1 MFDPWTATF
10 EQAKQANDE
19 WITSGGE
26 IASPLC
32 PIAQA
37 GGAQRILGLKEEIDG
52 GDGYAVLLAIRICV
66 TNGLV
71 APEWLAYA
79 FNRRYDAVNWCRAKS
94 WDDPLAFGAPYP
106 KGTNIAARRKARIG
120 RIAVWDAIR
129 KKFAATPDTA
139 IDKGLF
145 ECVGKELGFGATLT
159 EEFYYQAKKMF
170 GEPVWI
176 KRHPANSKKAA
187 GLRKKVR

>member
-79 FNRRYDAVNWCRAKS
+79 FNRRYDAVNGCRAKS

-106 KGTNIAARRKARIG
+106 KGTNIAARRKAMIG
-120 RIAVWDAIR
+120 PSRVWHAVS
-129 KKFAATPDTA
+129 AALNSDPQPP
-139 IDKGLF
+139 IGKGLF
-145 ECVGKELGFGATLT
+145 EQVGKQLGYGTTQT
-159 EEFYYQAKKMF
+159 EEFFYIA
-170 GEPVWI
+170 V
-176 KRHPANSKKAA
+176 KRMGFHPANTRKTA
-187 GLRKKVR
+187 GLRRKK